1 MAVHGAVARSV
12 VLPSQRCSCGCKS
25 LSCCLRFLLF
35 FHRLVP
41 PSLAAPPVSPTLVSR
56 YRASSWGEWLRKW
69 LRTTVLILLAGFLV
83 LPVLAVLASWLPLGT
98 AAGDVPASAIL
109 REMAATVLPGYV
121 WTTLWLGLLVALG
134 AAVVGTATAA
144 AVTLFDFPGRR
155 LFEWLLL
162 LPLAM
167 PAYVTAYAYTDFLQ
181 YSGPLQVG
189 LREAFG
195 WEGRLLP
202 EVRSL
207 GGAVW
212 VFIFSL
218 YPYVYLLARAA
229 LGERAAG
236 LMEAARLLG
245 APLSRRISAVALPLA
260 RPAVAAGVALVL
272 METLADFGV
281 ASYFGIQTFTTGI
294 YKAWLS
300 MDNRLAAAQLATM
313 LLVLVLALLHI
324 EQRAEKRMRFAVGGG
339 RAGSAEAQPVAL
351 VGAHQWAAWA
361 VCGVPVLMGFV
372 APVLFMLRPL
382 LADWSVLPWERFLG
396 WAWNSVRLGGIT
408 AVLAVAIAMLLAF
421 AVRRQPD
428 AVTRTVVQ
436 LASVGYAV
444 PGAVIVVGLLL
455 PVGWLQ
461 SVAPQWGIGGLVTAT
476 AFGIVWAYLVRFSAA
491 ALQSMQSGYAR
502 IPKSLDESARMLG
515 VGGGALIA
523 RVHWPLL
530 KRSTAAAALLV
541 FVDVMKE
548 LPATIVLRPF
558 NSDTLAVVA
567 YQLARDERL
576 GEAALPSLALVA
588 VGLVPVILLS
598 RTLRSRPG

>member
-1 MAVHGAVARSV
+1 MRRT
-12 VLPSQRCSCGCKS
+12 PF
-25 LSCCLRFLLF
+25 RFLHTLP
-35 FHRLVP
+35 LV
-41 PSLAAPPVSPTLVSR
+41 
-56 YRASSWGEWLRKW
+56 
-69 LRTTVLILLAGFLV
+69 LLAGILV
-83 LPVLAVLASWLPLGT
+83 LPVLAVLASWLPFGQTDAL
-98 AAGDVPASAIL
+98 AGPIL
-109 REMAATVLPGYV
+109 REMATTVLPGYV
-121 WTTLWLGLLVALG
+121 WTTLWLSVLVALG
-134 AAVVGTATAA
+134 AAIVGTGAAA

-155 LFEWLLL
+155 TFEWLLL

-181 YSGPLQVG
+181 FSGPLQVG
-189 LREAFG
+189 LRATFG
-195 WEGRLLP
+195 LEGRLLP

-218 YPYVYLLARAA
+218 YPYVYLLARTA
-229 LGERAAG
+229 LGERAAH

-245 APLSRRISAVALPLA
+245 APLPRRIRAVALPLA

-313 LLVLVLALLHI
+313 LLVVVMALLHL
-324 EQRAEKRMRFAVGGG
+324 EQRAQKRMRFAGGLG
-339 RAGSAEAQPVAL
+339 RAGSAEAQPLAL
-351 VGAHQWAAWA
+351 RGGHRLLAWA
-361 VCGVPVLMGFV
+361 VCTVPVLMGFV
-372 APVLFMLRPL
+372 APVVFMLRPL
-382 LADWSVLPWERFLG
+382 AADWSVLPWGRFIE

-408 AVLAVAIAMLLAF
+408 AALAVVVALSLAF
-421 AVRRQPD
+421 AVRRSAD
-428 AVTRTVVQ
+428 AVTRGVVQ
-436 LASVGYAV
+436 LVSLGYAV

-461 SVAPQWGIGGLVTAT
+461 AAVPQWGVGALVTAT
-476 AFGIVWAYLVRFSAA
+476 AVGIVWAYLVRFCAV

-502 IPKSLDESARMLG
+502 IPQSLDDSARMLG
-515 VGGGALIA
+515 TGSAGLLA

-548 LPATIVLRPF
+548 LPATMVLRPF

-598 RTLRSRPG
+598 RTLRSRN

>member
-1 MAVHGAVARSV
+1 M
-12 VLPSQRCSCGCKS
+12 
-25 LSCCLRFLLF
+25 
-35 FHRLVP
+35 
-41 PSLAAPPVSPTLVSR
+41 LAL
-56 YRASSWGEWLRKW
+56 
-69 LRTTVLILLAGFLV
+69 LLA
-83 LPVLAVLASWLPLGT
+83 LPVLAVLGAWLPWGEGG
-98 AAGDVPASAIL
+98 AQSGAIL
-109 REMAATVLPGYV
+109 REMAATVLPDYL
-121 WTTLWLGLLVALG
+121 WTTLWLALAVAIG
-134 AAVVGTATAA
+134 AAVVGTASAA
-144 AVTLFDFPGRR
+144 AVTLFEFPGRR
-155 LFEWLLL
+155 QLEWLLL

-181 YSGPLQVG
+181 FSGPLQVWLRATFG
-189 LREAFG
+189 L
-195 WEGRLLP
+195 EGRLLP

-218 YPYVYLLARAA
+218 YPYVYLLARTA
-229 LGERAAG
+229 LGERAAH

-245 APLSRRISAVALPLA
+245 ASPARRLRAVALPLA

-300 MDNRLAAAQLATM
+300 MDNRLAAAQLATF
-313 LLVLVLALLHI
+313 LLALVLLLLQL
-324 EQRAEKRMRFAVGGG
+324 ELRAQRRMRFATGGVG
-339 RAGSAEAQPVAL
+339 RAGSNEAQPTQL
-351 VGAHQWAAWA
+351 RGLHCGAAWL
-361 VCGVPVLMGFV
+361 VCALPVLMGFV

-382 LADWSVLPWERFLG
+382 LADWSVLPWDRFMQ
-396 WAWNSVRLGGIT
+396 WAGNSVRLGAIT
-408 AVLAVAIAMLLAF
+408 AVLAVGIALALAF
-421 AVRRQPD
+421 AVRRRRD
-428 AVTRTVVQ
+428 ALMRAVVQ
-436 LASVGYAV
+436 LVSLGYAV

-461 SVAPQWGIGGLVTAT
+461 AAAPDWGLSALVTTT
-476 AFGIVWAYLVRFSAA
+476 AVGIVWAYLVRFCAV
-491 ALQSMQSGYAR
+491 ALQSVQSGYAR
-502 IPKSLDESARMLG
+502 VPISLDDSARMLG
-515 VGGGALIA
+515 VGGMGLLV

-558 NSDTLAVVA
+558 DSDTLAVVA

-598 RTLRSRPG
+598 RTLRASSR